1 MGRKVFVSYKYGD
14 TLVPSLNKKVPHWD
28 GQSFTMKPRLTR
40 VRDYVDILQDKIGKD
55 HVNLGEKDGES
66 LKDFSE
72 GKIESHLKKK
82 IYRSS
87 VTIVMISKGMKDPFV
102 PEKEQWIPWEISYS
116 LRVVNRSDSS
126 SQMNAVLGVVLPD
139 ENNSFNWYYEENPEC
154 KCVTHNR
161 GQLFDILKSNMFN
174 LIKPELSNCRGLEIF
189 PENGC
194 FIETVKWDLMIN
206 NHNYCI
212 DKAIAI
218 RDDHQKNNSYIVQIE
233 MD

>member
-1 MGRKVFVSYKYGD
+1 MGKNVFISYKYKD
-14 TLVPSLNKKVPHWD
+14 TCVTDLKKMELFFD
-28 GQSFTMKPRLTR
+28 GTIFGSRPRKTR
-40 VRDYVDILQDKIGKD
+40 VRDFVDILQDIIGKD

-87 VTIVMISKGMKDPFV
+87 ITIVMISKGMKELHID
-102 PEKEQWIPWEISYS
+102 EKDQWIPWEISYS
-116 LRVVNRSDSS
+116 LRVVNRADSS

-139 ENNSFNWYYEENPEC
+139 ENNSYNWYYEENSEC
-154 KCVTHNR
+154 KCLTHKRN
-161 GQLFDILKSNMFN
+161 QLFDILKSNMFN
-174 LIKPELSNCRGLEIF
+174 LKKPELTNCGGLEIF

-206 NHNYCI
+206 NHNYYI

-218 RDDHQKNNSYIVQIE
+218 RDDQQKNDSYKVKIE